1 MHESLIAELSEK
13 FTTHNWNKKDL
24 LKVLFANEDIKNM
37 YPNEIR
43 RSTIIWQLANT
54 ILSQVGNHDSCQVF
68 AIGDIAYF
76 DNLAE
81 SWKHLIES
89 SLRSIDTSHLI
100 GYDLNWVG
108 SMRLRKS
115 IITYMSHYYD
125 TFLPTNLEERILP
138 SYGGT
143 DSFTSIINTL
153 RIHSQE
159 KKVNFVY
166 PEASFLA
173 NVKIAETLIG
183 KDNLIKLPKP
193 SHTNFFFSTEQI
205 EDFYGNQSRIS
216 EVNIF
221 YITPVGNPTGNMIQ
235 PNQLYDIALQIV
247 KRDPDAILIFD
258 TVYIWLLIDTA
269 SRDLFEKIFTNP
281 SILNRIIFTE
291 SISKTLGTTGIRL
304 GWTWTVNQEL
314 SDELR
319 NYTTLTKA
327 GFSKILDEFTIN
339 LLENPTIIDFQNQVY
354 EFWSGERMKFVNSM
368 KNQFPELFDFE
379 SSPSISHREWI
390 YVLLKLQEN
399 YSFEEV
405 FAITGIIGVGIE
417 LSDGKYIRYAFG
429 NVKSS

>member
-1 MHESLIAELSEK
+1 MHESLITELSK
-13 FTTHNWNKKDL
+13 SFTTHNWTKKDL
-24 LKVLFANEDIKNM
+24 LKVLFANQEIKNT

-43 RSTIIWQLANT
+43 RSTIIWQLAN
-54 ILSQVGNHDSCQVF
+54 IVLSQVSNHDSCQVF

-76 DNLAE
+76 DHLAE

-89 SLRSIDTSHLI
+89 SLSSIDTSHLI
-100 GYDLNWVG
+100 GYDLSWVG
-108 SMRLRKS
+108 SMRLRKN
-115 IITYMSHYYD
+115 IIAYMSHYYD
-125 TFLPTNLEERILP
+125 TFLPTHLEERILP

-153 RIHSQE
+153 RIHSEE

-173 NVKIAETLIG
+173 NVKIAETLLG
-183 KDNLIKLPKP
+183 KDNLVKLPKP
-193 SHTNFFFSTEQI
+193 NHTNFFFSREQI
-205 EDFYGNQSRIS
+205 EEFYRDPARVS

-235 PNQLYDIALQIV
+235 PNQLYDIVLQITE
-247 KRDPDAILIFD
+247 RDPDAILIFD
-258 TVYIWLLIDTA
+258 TVYVWLLIDTA

-281 SILNRIIFTE
+281 TILNRVIFTE

-304 GWTWTVNQEL
+304 GWTWTVNQEF

-319 NYTTLTKA
+319 KYTTLTKA
-327 GFSKILDEFTIN
+327 GFSKILDEFAIN
-339 LLENPTIIDFQNQVY
+339 LLENPSIIDFQNQVY
-354 EFWSGERMKFVNSM
+354 EFWSRERMKFVNSM
-368 KNQFPELFDFE
+368 ETQFPELFDFE

-405 FAITGIIGVGIE
+405 FATTGIIGVGIE